1 MHLEHVLVATAK
13 FKNEGHLY
21 CFNIMGIYMETKHPQ
36 HPWNYSP
43 LQEKAIPLSPVNT
56 ERPHGKLLCPVDTAS
71 TQPKQGE
78 NKPFTRNR
86 FINLK

>member
-13 FKNEGHLY
+13 FKNEGHLH

-36 HPWNYSP
+36 HPWNYRA

-56 ERPHGKLLCPVDTAS
+56 ERPHGKLLCS
-71 TQPKQGE
+71 WIQRGLGQ
-78 NKPFTRNR
+78 NKGKTNR
-86 FINLK
+86 LLETDLLT